1 MSALLVLVVAALVG
15 ALLNALLIWVIGK
28 LGVGMEVDGFG
39 PAFLTAIL
47 MAVFSVI
54 THLIWNLFNFTPG
67 TGWSGFITNLV
78 ASAGSLLVAGGI
90 VKGLRV
96 RGFLGAVLAVL
107 GMTGV
112 SWLAGWLINLIF

>member
-1 MSALLVLVVAALVG
+1 MSAIVILVVAALVG
-15 ALLNALLIWVIGK
+15 ALLNALLIWLIGK

-54 THLIWNLFNFTPG
+54 THLIWGLLNFSPEA
-67 TGWSGFITNLV
+67 GWSGFVSNLV

-96 RGFLGAVLAVL
+96 KGFLGAVLAVL

-112 SWLAGWLINLIF
+112 SWLAAWLLNLIF